1 MDEEN
6 SLSIQQRAELLKRL
20 GSAGP
25 EQTPDAKEA
34 LRILNSLQKNQPQT
48 TRDGRVG
55 IKNPTT
61 RIFAGLTPTAKGN
74 EVMFSN
80 LDTNMKRN
88 PVPAKGV
95 KLLGIRATINQ
106 LIDQIPTARNAPPG
120 QSKTASMYS
129 FSPIQDL
136 DDVRKSFRRG
146 TDVEGRANLNQRAL
160 AYKRFTKGAFQ
171 SFPDATGEQVGYGER
186 IDQTTFQP
194 RDAKRRFGKYVNFD
208 PTDVVRQLGTAAGR
222 RAVAKT
228 VGGVDKRL
236 AMAIDG
242 ALMLDDFAAYLTG
255 KSVSD
260 RLGEYFQS
268 LPPIESAHDLMINR

>member
-34 LRILNSLQKNQPQT
+34 LRILNSLQKNQPLT

-74 EVMFSN
+74 EVMFHN

-129 FSPIQDL
+129 FSPIKDL
-136 DDVRKSFRRG
+136 EDVKKSVRRDK
-146 TDVEGRANLNQRAL
+146 DVNQRAS

-171 SFPDATGEQVGYGER
+171 SFPDATGDNVGYGER

-194 RDAKRRFGKYVNFD
+194 RDAKRRFSKYVNFD
-208 PTDVVRQLGTAAGR
+208 PTDVVRQLGEHAGR

-228 VGGVDKRL
+228 VGGIDKRL
-236 AMAIDG
+236 GMAIDG

-255 KSVSD
+255 KSVSE

>member
-20 GSAGP
+20 GSASP

-48 TRDGRVG
+48 TRDGRIG

-61 RIFAGLTPTAKGN
+61 RIAAGLIPRADGN
-74 EVMFSN
+74 EIMFKD
-80 LDTNMKRN
+80 LDRQYKRN

-120 QSKTASMYS
+120 QSKTASMYN
-129 FSPIQDL
+129 FAPIQDV
-136 DDVRKSFRRG
+136 DDFRRDIRRG
-146 TDVEGRANLNQRAL
+146 TDVKGRANLNQRAL
-160 AYKRFTKGAFQ
+160 AYKRFTKGAFEA
-171 SFPDATGEQVGYGER
+171 FPDKAGEYVGYGER

-194 RDAKRRFGKYVNFD
+194 RDAKRRFSKYVNFD
-208 PTDVVRQLGTAAGR
+208 PTDVVRQLGEHAGR

-228 VGGVDKRL
+228 IGGIDKRL
-236 AMAIDG
+236 GMAIDG

-255 KSVSD
+255 KSVSE

>member
-34 LRILNSLQKNQPQT
+34 LRILNSLQSNQPRT

-55 IKNPTT
+55 IRNPTT
-61 RIFAGLTPTAKGN
+61 RMFAKMTPTPKGN
-74 EVMFSN
+74 EVMFYN
-80 LDTNMKRN
+80 LDTGMKRN

-120 QSKTASMYS
+120 QSKTASMYT

-146 TDVEGRANLNQRAL
+146 TDVEGRADLNQRGL

-171 SFPDATGEQVGYGER
+171 AFPDATGEHIGYGER

-194 RDAKRRFGKYVNFD
+194 RDAKRRFGKYVKFD
-208 PTDVVRQLGTAAGR
+208 PTDVLRQLGEQAGR

-228 VGGVDKRL
+228 IGGIDKRL
-236 AMAIDG
+236 GMAIDG

-255 KSVSD
+255 KSVSE

>member
-55 IKNPTT
+55 IRNPTT
-61 RIFAGLTPTAKGN
+61 RIFAGLTPTDKGN

-129 FSPIQDL
+129 FSPIKDL
-136 DDVRKSFRRG
+136 EDVKKSVRRDK
-146 TDVEGRANLNQRAL
+146 DVNQRAS

-171 SFPDATGEQVGYGER
+171 SFPDATGDNVGYGER

-208 PTDVVRQLGTAAGR
+208 PTDVVRQLGEHAGR

-228 VGGVDKRL
+228 IGGIDKRL
-236 AMAIDG
+236 GMAIDG

>member
-120 QSKTASMYS
+120 QSKAASTYS
-129 FSPIQDL
+129 FSPIKDL
-136 DDVRKSFRRG
+136 EDVKKSVRRDK
-146 TDVEGRANLNQRAL
+146 DVNQRAS

-171 SFPDATGEQVGYGER
+171 AFPDATGEQVGYGER

-236 AMAIDG
+236 GMAIDG

>member
-34 LRILNSLQKNQPQT
+34 LRILNSLQSNQPLT

-55 IKNPTT
+55 IRNPTT
-61 RIFAGLTPTAKGN
+61 RMFAKMTPTPKGN
-74 EVMFSN
+74 EVMFYN
-80 LDTNMKRN
+80 LDTGMKRN

-120 QSKTASMYS
+120 QSKTASMYT

-146 TDVEGRANLNQRAL
+146 TDVEGRADLNQRGL

-171 SFPDATGEQVGYGER
+171 AFPDATGEHIGYGER

-194 RDAKRRFGKYVNFD
+194 RDAKRRFGKYVKFD
-208 PTDVVRQLGTAAGR
+208 PTDVLRQLGEQAGR

-228 VGGVDKRL
+228 IGGIDKRL
-236 AMAIDG
+236 GMAIDG

-255 KSVSD
+255 KSVSE

>member
-34 LRILNSLQKNQPQT
+34 LRILNSLQKNQPLT

-129 FSPIQDL
+129 FSPIKDL
-136 DDVRKSFRRG
+136 EDVKKSVRRDK
-146 TDVEGRANLNQRAL
+146 DVNQRAS

-171 SFPDATGEQVGYGER
+171 SFPDATGDNVGYGER

-194 RDAKRRFGKYVNFD
+194 RDAKRRFSKYVNFD
-208 PTDVVRQLGTAAGR
+208 PTDVVRQLGEHAGR

-228 VGGVDKRL
+228 VGGIDKRL
-236 AMAIDG
+236 GMAIDG

>member
-48 TRDGRVG
+48 TRDGKVG

-61 RIFAGLTPTAKGN
+61 RIFAGLTPSAKGN
-74 EVMFSN
+74 EILFRD
-80 LDTNMKRN
+80 LDRGLKRN

-120 QSKTASMYS
+120 QSETASMYS
-129 FSPIQDL
+129 FSPIKDFE
-136 DDVRKSFRRG
+136 DEKKSVRRDKDV
-146 TDVEGRANLNQRAL
+146 NQRAL

-171 SFPDATGEQVGYGER
+171 SFPNATGDNVGYGER

-194 RDAKRRFGKYVNFD
+194 RDAKRRFGKHVNFD
-208 PTDVVRQLGTAAGR
+208 PTDVVRQLGEHAGR

-228 VGGVDKRL
+228 VGGIDKRL
-236 AMAIDG
+236 GMAIDG

-260 RLGEYFQS
+260 RLSEYFQS